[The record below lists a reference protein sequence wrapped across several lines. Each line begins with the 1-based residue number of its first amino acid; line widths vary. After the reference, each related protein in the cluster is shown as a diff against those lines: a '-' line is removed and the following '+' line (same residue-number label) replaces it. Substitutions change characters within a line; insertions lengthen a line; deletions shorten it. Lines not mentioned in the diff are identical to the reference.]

1 MTAITLTVV
10 NFNGQPP
17 AGLLSACFDELGGS
31 IGRADSNQLVLD
43 DPDRTVSRVHAQ
55 IVFRGGQYALIDRGS
70 NPVLINGRE
79 VGSGREARIQAG
91 DTLQIGGYQLTVA
104 AAASAAPSAD
114 PFADLLG
121 PAATPAAAA
130 GGWVDPLA
138 AFGQEAAPP
147 ARRSSVP
154 GPAAATP
161 AAVGGIPDDWDP
173 FAEPAPAGPSPLA
186 GPAPGAF
193 GLDGGAAAP
202 APLIPDLGA
211 SGSAASLDSLFGLGP
226 SLGGDPLAQGKLD
239 APLMQPNTGASADA
253 LQALSAL
260 PQATATAAPD
270 TVSALNQPFLAPPT
284 AASAAPRPPRAGGAV
299 LSWSEEGGDGH
310 TLIRPATPRP
320 APAAA
325 AVPAPPAPQRAAP
338 AARPE
343 ALPAAW
349 TEPPAATQPQPASP
363 SGAPPSPAEASDL
376 LQAFREGLA
385 TPGVA
390 IEALSPALMRLLG
403 ELLREAA
410 AGTVDLLVAR
420 AALKREVKAEAT
432 MIVARENN
440 PLKFSP
446 SAEAALQH
454 LLAPPVR
461 GFMAAGPAMRDA
473 YDDLRAHQFGVIAG
487 MRAAL
492 EGVLER
498 FDPAQLEGR
507 LVQRSRLAS
516 LLPGSRKAQLWEL
529 FVEHYAQI
537 SQDAAEDF
545 HSLFG
550 KAFLK
555 AYEEHIDRLQRPAP

>member
-17 AGLLSACFDELGGS
+17 ARMLSASFDELGGA

-55 IVFRGGQYALIDRGS
+55 IVFRAGQYALIDRGS
-70 NPVLINGRE
+70 NPVLVNGRE

-91 DTLQIGGYQLTVA
+91 DTLQIGGYQLKVSA
-104 AAASAAPSAD
+104 ATAASAAAAD

-121 PAATPAAAA
+121 PAASPAAAG
-130 GGWVDPLA
+130 GGWVDPLV
-138 AFGQEAAPP
+138 AFGSEAAPP
-147 ARRSSVP
+147 TRRSSA
-154 GPAAATP
+154 PAAAP

-173 FAEPAPAGPSPLA
+173 FAEPAPAGASPLA

-193 GLDGGAAAP
+193 GLEGGAAAP
-202 APLIPDLGA
+202 APLIPDLGS

-239 APLMQPNTGASADA
+239 APLMQPNTGAAADA

-260 PQATATAAPD
+260 PQASATAAPD

-284 AASAAPRPPRAGGAV
+284 AASRMPPPPRAGGAV
-299 LSWSEEGGDGH
+299 LSWGEEGGDGR
-310 TLIRPATPRP
+310 TLIRPASPRAAP

-325 AVPAPPAPQRAAP
+325 AIPPAPPRAAP

-343 ALPAAW
+343 APLAAW
-349 TEPPAATQPQPASP
+349 AEPPAAAQPFSPAT
-363 SGAPPSPAEASDL
+363 APASPAEAGEL

-529 FVEHYAQI
+529 FIEHYTQI

-550 KAFLK
+550 KAFLQ